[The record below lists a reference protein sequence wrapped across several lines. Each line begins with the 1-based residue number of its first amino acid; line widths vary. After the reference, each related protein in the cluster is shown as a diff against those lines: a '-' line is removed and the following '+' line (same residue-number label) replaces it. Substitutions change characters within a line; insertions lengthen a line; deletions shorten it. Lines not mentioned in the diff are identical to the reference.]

1 MSSLLFLS
9 SDDFTIQQGEKGPI
23 MCTDIQG
30 ISLILFY
37 STQCVYCQN
46 MIPMFKNL
54 PNIITGCQFG
64 MVNVSTN
71 KKMVQMARSTIA
83 PIQYV
88 PLIILY
94 VNGKPFMKY
103 DGPSDPHE
111 IRNFIMEVSNMVQN
125 SNLFMG
131 DNKRVKHHKR
141 SIPQYTV
148 GVPMCGEDGK
158 CYLEYDEA
166 YDK

>member
-9 SDDFTIQQGEKGPI
+9 SDDFVIQQGEKGPI
-23 MCTDIQG
+23 MCTDILG

-46 MIPMFKNL
+46 MIPMYKNL
-54 PNIITGCQFG
+54 PSIISGCQFG

-71 KKMVQMARSTIA
+71 KKMVQMARATIA

-111 IRNFIMEVSNMVQN
+111 IRKFIMDVSNMVQN
-125 SNLFMG
+125 SNMFVK

-141 SIPQYTV
+141 GIPQYTV

-166 YDK
+166 YEK